1 MRKKRM
7 LPGLE
12 KSPARDRLVAARHS
26 TTAEGICQQYHVGY
40 RQAQDMDAMQQGIDW
55 LLQSD
60 SEHPLLLEVLT
71 DADIDAAV
79 LHDFHC
85 R

>member
-1 MRKKRM
+1 
-7 LPGLE
+7 
-12 KSPARDRLVAARHS
+12 
-26 TTAEGICQQYHVGY
+26 
-40 RQAQDMDAMQQGIDW
+40 MQQGIGW